1 MAKLDKYI
9 SESYQGFFDNDLSK
23 TDPDL
28 YNSIK
33 QEFERQQQHIELIA
47 SENIV
52 SKAVLDAQGSVMTN
66 KYAEGYPAKRYY
78 GGCEFVD
85 KTEVLALERVKKL
98 FNCSYANVQPHSGA
112 QANGAV
118 YLALLN
124 PGDTILGMSLNSGG
138 HLTHGAKVSLSG
150 KWLKAFHY
158 EVDKE
163 TGLIDYDEVQ
173 KLANEHKPKLLIAGG
188 SAYSRVIDFKKF
200 RAIADSIDAYLM
212 VDMAHFSGLVAG
224 KGYPNPVDYADIV
237 TSTTHKVLR
246 GGRGG
251 IILTNREDLIKK
263 INSAVF
269 PGYQGGP
276 LMHVI
281 AGKAVAFQEALQ
293 PSFKDYIKSVLANA
307 KILSETLKNNGFK
320 IFSGGTDT
328 HLMLVDLRPFKVTGK
343 DAETSLCNAN
353 ITCNKNGIPFD
364 TEKMTITSGIR
375 LGTQA
380 ATTRGFGLNEFK
392 KVGELITKVIVGLSK
407 NSNDNSSVENEVRA
421 EVINL
426 CSKFPIY
433 KHLIRN

>member
-1 MAKLDKYI
+1 MPKILENTREDYKD
-9 SESYQGFFDNDLSK
+9 FFDNDLSK
-23 TDPDL
+23 SDPEL

-33 QEFERQQQHIELIA
+33 LELKRQQEHIELIA

-52 SKAVLDAQGSVMTN
+52 SKAVLDAQGSILTN
-66 KYAEGYPAKRYY
+66 KYAEGYPGKRYY

-85 KTEVLALERVKKL
+85 KAEDLALERVKKL
-98 FNCSYANVQPHSGA
+98 FSCKFANVQPHSGA

-118 YLALLN
+118 YLALLK

-138 HLTHGAKVSLSG
+138 HLTHGAKVAQSG
-150 KWLKAFHY
+150 KWLNAFHY

-163 TGLIDYDEVQ
+163 TGLIDYDQVKE
-173 KLANEHKPKLLIAGG
+173 LALKNKPKLLIAGG
-188 SAYSRVIDFKKF
+188 SAYSRIIDFKKF
-200 RAIADSIDAYLM
+200 REIADSIGAYLM

-224 KGYPNPVDYADIV
+224 HGYPNPIDYADVV

-251 IILTNREDLIKK
+251 IILTNREDLYKK
-263 INSAVF
+263 FNSAVF

-281 AGKAVAFQEALQ
+281 AAKAAAFQEALK
-293 PSFKDYIKSVLANA
+293 PEFKDYIKEVLANA

-343 DAETSLCNAN
+343 AAEVSLCNAN

-375 LGTQA
+375 LGSQA

-392 KVGELITKVIVGLSK
+392 KIGELITKVVKGLSQ
-407 NSNDNSSVENEVRA
+407 NPNDNKKIESEVRK
-421 EVINL
+421 EVIDL
-426 CSKFPIY
+426 CSNFPIY
-433 KHLIRN
+433 NHLFKN

>member
-1 MAKLDKYI
+1 MTKANKYI
-9 SESYQGFFDNDLSK
+9 SDSYENFFDNNLSI

-33 QEFERQQQHIELIA
+33 LELERQQQHIELIA

-52 SKAVLDAQGSVMTN
+52 SKAVLDAQGSIMTN
-66 KYAEGYPAKRYY
+66 KYAEGYPSKRYY

-85 KTEVLALERVKKL
+85 KAEDLALKRVKEL
-98 FNCSYANVQPHSGA
+98 FNCKYANVQPHSGA

-124 PGDTILGMSLNSGG
+124 PGDPILGMSLNSGG
-138 HLTHGAKVSLSG
+138 HLTHGAKVALSG
-150 KWLKAFHY
+150 KWLNSFHY
-158 EVDKE
+158 EVDKQ
-163 TGLIDYDEVQ
+163 TGLIDYNQVQ
-173 KLANEHKPKLLIAGG
+173 TLAEEHKPKLIIAGG
-188 SAYSRVIDFKKF
+188 SAYSRIIDFQKFKEIAKKVN
-200 RAIADSIDAYLM
+200 AYLM

-224 KGYPNPVDYADIV
+224 QGYPNPIDHADVV

-251 IILTNREDLIKK
+251 IILTNREDIFKK

-281 AGKAVAFQEALQ
+281 AAKAVAFHEALQ
-293 PSFKDYIKSVLANA
+293 PAFKEYIKSVLANA

-328 HLMLVDLRPFKVTGK
+328 HLMLVDLRPFNVTGK
-343 DAETSLCNAN
+343 DAETSLCKAN

-364 TEKMTITSGIR
+364 NAKPTITSGIR
-375 LGTQA
+375 LGSQA
-380 ATTRGFGLNEFK
+380 ATTRGFNLNEFK
-392 KVGELITKVIVGLSK
+392 IVGELITKVIEGLSK
-407 NSNDNSSVENEVRA
+407 NPDDNSKVENEVRN

-433 KHLIRN
+433 NHLIKN

>member
-1 MAKLDKYI
+1 MKKNNKYM
-9 SESYQGFFDNDLSK
+9 SDTYENFFDNDLS
-23 TDPDL
+23 TSDPEL
-28 YNSIK
+28 YNSVK
-33 QEFERQQQHIELIA
+33 LELKRQQEHIELIA

-52 SKAVLDAQGSVMTN
+52 SKSVLDAQGSVLTN
-66 KYAEGYPAKRYY
+66 KYAEGYPSKRYY

-85 KTEVLALERVKKL
+85 IAENLALERVKKL
-98 FNCSYANVQPHSGA
+98 FQCNYANVQPHSGA

-138 HLTHGAKVSLSG
+138 HLTHGAKVALSG
-150 KWLKAFHY
+150 KWFDACHY
-158 EVDKE
+158 EVDKK
-163 TGLIDYDEVQ
+163 TGLINYEDIE
-173 KLANEHKPKLLIAGG
+173 KIAIEKKPKLIIAGG
-188 SAYSRVIDFKKF
+188 SAYSRIIDFKKF
-200 RAIADSIDAYLM
+200 REIADKVSAYLM

-224 KGYPNPVDYADIV
+224 NGYPNPIKFADVV

-251 IILTNREDLIKK
+251 IILTNREDIFKK

-276 LMHVI
+276 LLHII
-281 AGKAVAFQEALQ
+281 AAKAAAFHEALK
-293 PSFKDYIKSVLANA
+293 PNFRDYIKSVLANA
-307 KILSETLKNNGFK
+307 KILSETLKNNGFE

-343 DAETSLCNAN
+343 AAETSLCKAN

-364 TEKMTITSGIR
+364 DAKPTITSGIR
-375 LGTQA
+375 LGSQA

-392 KVGELITKVIVGLSK
+392 KVGELITKVIEGLSK
-407 NSNDNSSVENEVRA
+407 NADDNSKVETEVRK
-421 EVINL
+421 EVLNL
-426 CSKFPIY
+426 CSNFPIY
-433 KHLIRN
+433 NHLMKD

>member
-1 MAKLDKYI
+1 MTKIKKEDNTNYLDY
-9 SESYQGFFDNDLSK
+9 FDKDLSHS
-23 TDPDL
+23 DPEL

-33 QEFERQQQHIELIA
+33 LELKRQQEHIELIA

-52 SKAVLDAQGSVMTN
+52 SKAVLDAQGSILTN
-66 KYAEGYPAKRYY
+66 KYAEGYPGKRYY

-85 KTEVLALERVKKL
+85 KAEELALDRVKRL
-98 FNCSYANVQPHSGA
+98 FECKYANVQPHSGA

-138 HLTHGAKVSLSG
+138 HLTHGAKVAQSG
-150 KWLKAFHY
+150 KWLNAIHY
-158 EVDKE
+158 DVRKE
-163 TGLIDYDEVQ
+163 DGLIDYDQVE
-173 KLANEHKPKLLIAGG
+173 KLAKDHKPKLIIAGG
-188 SAYSRVIDFKKF
+188 SAYSRIINFKKF
-200 RAIADSIDAYLM
+200 REIADSVQALLM

-224 KGYPNPVDYADIV
+224 KGYPNPITFADVV

-251 IILTNREDLIKK
+251 IILTNREDLHKK
-263 INSAVF
+263 FNSAVF

-281 AGKAVAFQEALQ
+281 AAKAAAFQEALQ
-293 PSFKDYIKSVLANA
+293 PNFRVYIKSVISNA
-307 KILSETLKNNGFK
+307 KILSETLKNNGFE

-343 DAETSLCNAN
+343 AAEVSLNKAN

-375 LGTQA
+375 LGSQA

-392 KVGELITKVIVGLSK
+392 IIGELITKVIKGLSENK
-407 NSNDNSSVENEVRA
+407 SDNSKIESEVRS
-421 EVINL
+421 EVVKL

-433 KHLIRN
+433 SHLFKN